1 MDMRFRLRFRQMGA
15 VLVFCLAAAAQTST
29 LTLDQLMKFLTSSV
43 ELKMSDTDVAKYLA
57 KTRLSERLDDTVIE
71 KLLASGIGQK
81 TLDALRA
88 LRDRSEAL
96 ATAKPP
102 AMVTTAAP
110 RVPLAPNAVEQAAII
125 EEVREYALN
134 YSKSLPNYLTT
145 QVVRRYQAGAPGSRY
160 NSESR
165 EPSWVQVDM
174 LTLRLSYFD
183 QKEEYKLILHN
194 NSPTT
199 QDFKSLGGATS
210 TGEFGSLLRD
220 IFEPRTHAHFA
231 WDGWATLRG
240 QLVMG
245 FSYNVEQVYSN
256 WGIEYERKDHIVPA
270 YSGRVLIDKDT
281 HLVMRITLNADDI
294 PPTFPV
300 KMATTILDYDYTD
313 ISGHQFLLPLKSET
327 KMSADGVLSKNDTEF
342 RLYRK
347 YSAESSLTYD
357 ITPDALPAD
366 QTKETPAAG
375 TKATDCKDPKN
386 AKDPACKKK

>member
-1 MDMRFRLRFRQMGA
+1 MDMRIRLRFRQLGA

-57 KTRLSERLDDTVIE
+57 KTKLSERLDDVTIE
-71 KLLASGIGQK
+71 KLLASGIGPK

-88 LRDRSEAL
+88 LRDKSESL
-96 ATAKPP
+96 ATAKP
-102 AMVTTAAP
+102 AAAAP
-110 RVPLAPNAVEQAAII
+110 APRTPPAPNAVEQAAIM

-134 YSKSLPNYLTT
+134 YSKSLPNFLTT

-160 NSESR
+160 SPGSN
-165 EPSWVQVDM
+165 EPSWVQVDL

-199 QDFKSLGGATS
+199 QDYKSVGGATS

-220 IFEPRTHAHFA
+220 IFEPRTHARFA

-240 QLVMG
+240 QLVMA
-245 FSYNVEQVYSN
+245 FSYSVEQVNSQ
-256 WGIEYERKDHIVPA
+256 WGIEYEKKDHIVPA
-270 YSGRVLIDKDT
+270 YSGRILIDKDT
-281 HLVMRITLNADDI
+281 HVVMRITLNADDI
-294 PPTFPV
+294 PASFPV

-313 ISGHQFLLPLKSET
+313 ISGHKFLLPLKSET
-327 KMSADGVLSKNDTEF
+327 QMRADGVLSRNDTEF

-347 YSAESSLTYD
+347 YSAEAEIKYD

-366 QTKETPAAG
+366 QTKETPAAPV
-375 TKATDCKDPKN
+375 KAIDCKNPKN
-386 AKDPACKKK
+386 AKDPGCKKK